1 MIRVSI
7 SSKNNQVIQQ
17 LFEKFFQKEQL
28 EYQIVSYSKN
38 THQDIYI
45 FEIHQ
50 GKI

>member
-17 LFEKFFQKEQL
+17 SFEKFFQKEQL
-28 EYQIVSYSKN
+28 EYQIVPYSKN

-45 FEIHQ
+45 FNGHHELI
-50 GKI
+50 